1 MKKNPIMICVSMF
14 FCALFTI
21 IGSLYFGA
29 VTVDFHS
36 VSEVILSH
44 LHLGQTNNLTADTV
58 VWTIRAPRII
68 SAFCVGTILATT
80 GLVMQTITRN
90 PLSEPYILGVSA
102 GASAG
107 AVSAIILGW
116 FSFIGSG
123 SVYVAAF
130 VGAIL
135 AMTTVLLLLGKSNS
149 PVYLVLL
156 GMGVNA
162 FFGAITTLLI
172 YSSNNE
178 AQVRSAMF
186 WLVGSLSGLS
196 WQDTALIGISMF
208 IWIFLVALYRKDL
221 DLLLLGRDTAQQLGL
236 NVRQLQWLFIC
247 LSSLVIAITVAKT
260 GVIGFIG
267 LIVPHIAKR
276 LINPTHGKMLILSSC
291 LGGLLL
297 SLADTVA
304 RSLFRPEELPI
315 GILTAFIG
323 APIFVA
329 LIRQSY
335 GGRR

>member
-1 MKKNPIMICVSMF
+1 MKRNSILICIFASLL
-14 FCALFTI
+14 ALLVAV
-21 IGSLYFGA
+21 GSLYFGS
-29 VTVDFHS
+29 VTVATSS
-36 VSEVILSH
+36 VSEVILAH
-44 LHLGQTNNLTADTV
+44 MHLGMTDNLTADTV
-58 VWTIRAPRII
+58 VWTIRAPRVI
-68 SAFCVGTILATT
+68 SAFCVGAVLATS
-80 GLVMQTITRN
+80 GLVMQTLTRN

-116 FSFIGSG
+116 FAFVGSG

-130 VGAIL
+130 LGAML
-135 AMTTVLLLLGKSNS
+135 AMATVLLLLGKSNN

-162 FFGAITTLLI
+162 FFGAVTTLLI

-186 WLVGSLSGLS
+186 WLVGSLSGLT
-196 WQDTALIGISMF
+196 WRDAALIFGSMLV
-208 IWIFLVALYRKDL
+208 WLFLVALYRKDL
-221 DLLLLGRDTAQQLGL
+221 NLLLMGRDTAQQLGL

-247 LSSLVIAITVAKT
+247 LSSLVIAVMVAKT

-276 LINPTHGKMLILSSC
+276 LVGPTHGIMLVLCSC
-291 LGGLLL
+291 MGGLLL
-297 SLADTVA
+297 TLADTVA

-323 APIFVA
+323 APLFVA
-329 LIRQSY
+329 LIRKAY
-335 GGRR
+335 GGVR